1 MNTLI
6 FKRIFF
12 VAFLIQFSTKL
23 FSQDDLLNMVDEP
36 KQKEFVTA
44 TFKGSRLINFH
55 TVETPGKH
63 SLEFRISH
71 RFGDFNTGGYNF
83 WGLDGGASIRLGLE
97 YSHDGRFEF
106 AIGRSSEEKAYD
118 GFLKYRLIRQA
129 KSGGWPLSVTLFAG
143 MDYTTL
149 KDPNKAANGFD
160 RYQYETS
167 RMAYSYQVII
177 ARKFSPSF
185 SFQISPTIVH
195 YNLVSLASDKN
206 DLYSIGFLTRYKFTK
221 RIALTLE
228 YGYRLNK
235 YSSEKYYDEVG
246 AGIDIETG
254 GHVFQIVVTNSSG
267 MIESQFI
274 GHTTSMWQNGGLK
287 IGFNISRMFTL
298 FNKKKK

>member
-1 MNTLI
+1 M
-6 FKRIFF
+6 FKRILLFIL
-12 VAFLIQFSTKL
+12 LIKSSVTVFAQD
-23 FSQDDLLNMVDEP
+23 DDLLKLVDEP
-36 KQKEFVTA
+36 KQKEYVTA

-71 RFGDFNTGGYNF
+71 RFGDFNSGGYNF
-83 WGLDGGASIRLGLE
+83 WGLDGGASIRMALE

-106 AIGRSSEEKAYD
+106 GIGRSSEEKAYD
-118 GFLKYRLIRQA
+118 GFLKYRLIRQV
-129 KSGGWPLSVTLFAG
+129 KGKGWPMSVTLFAG
-143 MDYTTL
+143 MYYITM
-149 KDPNKAANGFD
+149 KDPAKLSTGID

-167 RMAYSYQVII
+167 RMSYSYQVII

-185 SFQISPTIVH
+185 SFQISPTLVH
-195 YNLVSLASDKN
+195 YNMVNKVSDDN
-206 DLYSIGFLTRYKFTK
+206 DLFAIGFLARYKFTK

-228 YGYRLNK
+228 YGYRLNN
-235 YSSEKYYDEVG
+235 YTSEKYYDEVG

-254 GHVFQIVVTNSSG
+254 GHVFQIIVTNSSG
-267 MIESQFI
+267 MIEPQFI
-274 GHTTSMWQNGGLK
+274 GHTTSMWQNAGLK